1 VGECWGYDDTIVQDM
16 YFVSFWT
23 QQWELDVEV
32 LLGLLFMSSGME
44 DGGLDG
50 MCIFIG
56 GEWMCLYF

>member
-1 VGECWGYDDTIVQDM
+1 M